1 MTAGRALPIFIF
13 TLLLAACSDSRGRA
27 MKTIKQMKQDQLRKD
42 CALFYKNIFAEHR
55 KTIAM
60 VNQAYWSNSIAQ
72 LHPEKVT
79 AYPDGFA
86 LCLESTGDSES
97 GLYVIPLGMEVEP
110 KATAWASYEKLSEGI
125 FWYSFKP

>member
-1 MTAGRALPIFIF
+1 MIVRRAIPILLF
-13 TLLLAACSDSRGRA
+13 TLLLAGCSDSRGRA
-27 MKTIKQMKQDQLRKD
+27 IKAVKRMKEDQLRKEL
-42 CALFYKNIFAEHR
+42 AVYYKNIFAEHR
-55 KTIAM
+55 KTIATM
-60 VNQAYWSNSIAQ
+60 SQQYWSYSISQ

-86 LCLESTGDSES
+86 ICLESTGDSES

-110 KATAWASYEKLSEGI
+110 KPTAWASYEKLSEGI